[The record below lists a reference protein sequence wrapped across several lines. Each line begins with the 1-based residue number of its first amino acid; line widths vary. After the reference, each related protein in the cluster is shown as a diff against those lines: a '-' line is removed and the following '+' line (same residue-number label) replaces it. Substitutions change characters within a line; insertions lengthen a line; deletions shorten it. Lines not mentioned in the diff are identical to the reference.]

1 MPASAAL
8 RPAMRARRGRA
19 APGIAA
25 AALLFAGGWAL
36 LHPAV
41 PPEPSA
47 DLYDS
52 LSVARHLLRGD
63 GFLCDVAYPLSFAFP
78 FAARLPQPL
87 VHRPPGQAL
96 LLAPAVA
103 VAGGDPAGSL
113 AAARWLT
120 LLLLAVLGAAGV
132 AAARRAGAAEAA
144 APWLL
149 LLLFNPLLAMAAT
162 WIQSE
167 LPAALLLA
175 LLWWRWRWRPAAAG
189 SGDAVPPRTALAAA
203 AVDGLLGAALTLL
216 RPELAWVPLLWAA
229 ARRPRWT
236 RRAALAAGAVWLL
249 LLAPWAARNA
259 AVTGSPLFS
268 LQLYAEHLKE
278 TPAHPGY
285 DAYRSLA
292 PEPFWRTVAREPGLV
307 TAKTAAGLRYFGARA
322 GRWLPWPLWL
332 AAAGLLLDAAWRAR
346 RGARRGARHAS
357 GADAGEGGAGGLAL
371 ALATLAL
378 LAVQYAALSH
388 TLRHLFVLL
397 PLLLLEIWRGLARA
411 LAAARPAWAARRRAA
426 LLLAAA
432 AACQLLAP
440 ARMPGWD
447 AARERAAAGHAA
459 VLEAVARAAT
469 LPAGPVFSDTAAYL
483 WWTGRAGVA
492 LPASA
497 DVEARLRTLAPELA
511 AAPVVRA
518 LDGP

>member
-8 RPAMRARRGRA
+8 RPAMRARRVRA
-19 APGIAA
+19 ALGIAA
-25 AALLFAGGWAL
+25 AAVLFAGAWAL

-103 VAGGDPAGSL
+103 AAGGDPAGSL

-120 LLLLAVLGAAGV
+120 LLLLAVLAAAGV
-132 AAARRAGAAEAA
+132 AAARRAGAVEAA

-149 LLLFNPLLAMAAT
+149 LLLFNPLLAMVAS

-167 LPAALLLA
+167 LPAALMLA
-175 LLWWRWRWRPAAAG
+175 LLWWRWRWRPAAAAPG
-189 SGDAVPPRTALAAA
+189 SAVPPRPALAAA
-203 AVDGLLGAALTLL
+203 AVDGLLAAALTLL
-216 RPELAWVPLLWAA
+216 RPELAWVPLLWAVVS
-229 ARRPRWT
+229 RPRWT
-236 RRAALAAGAVWLL
+236 RRAALTAGAVWLL

-259 AVTGSPLFS
+259 AVTGSPFFS

-307 TAKTAAGLRYFGARA
+307 AAKTAAGLRYFGARA

-332 AAAGLLLDAAWRAR
+332 AAAGLLLGAAWRAR
-346 RGARRGARHAS
+346 GGARRAG
-357 GADAGEGGAGGLAL
+357 GADDGEGRAGGLAL

-397 PLLLLEIWRGLARA
+397 PLVLLEIWRGLARS
-411 LAAARPAWAARRRAA
+411 LAAARPAWPVRRRAA
-426 LLLAAA
+426 LLIAAA

-447 AARERAAAGHAA
+447 TARERAAAGHAA
-459 VLEAVARAAT
+459 VLDAVARAAA

-483 WWTGRAGVA
+483 WWSGRAGVA